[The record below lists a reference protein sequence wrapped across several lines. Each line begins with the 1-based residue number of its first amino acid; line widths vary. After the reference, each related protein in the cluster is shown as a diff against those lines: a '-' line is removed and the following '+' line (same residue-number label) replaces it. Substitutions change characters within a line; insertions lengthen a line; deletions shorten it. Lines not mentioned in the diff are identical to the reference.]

1 MNDLTIITRQEPG
14 IASLDNFEEI
24 RAYLDASL
32 ERYRNIVYTD
42 ENLKAAKDDK
52 RTLSSLKRKLDD
64 RRKEIKKIYMAP
76 YQKIENQLKE
86 LMGMIDGPL
95 EEIDAFVKQTELNEK
110 QRQMLTIRG
119 FYDEAAAPLGD
130 LAGALFDSPAFFDP
144 KWENKSTSVKAWQD
158 AIRDKVAQAG
168 QAIKTIQAAG
178 GKHTA
183 ALISKYLETLDMDET
198 LRYRKTLEAAALLS
212 GARVDEVEDE
222 DRVKGYKVLKVT
234 GTRQQMTQLMEQLD
248 LMGMEVEEIEDGMPG
263 ELKELTEP
271 DFDSFVAFDIETSG
285 SMGAANGDGPAE
297 ITEIGAVKV
306 VDGKIVDRQD
316 WLCDPGRSITPMVA
330 RLTHI
335 TDAMVAGKPPVSEVI
350 RQFKEYIGDLPL
362 VGHNIRSS
370 DLHYIKRAAD
380 RAGVPMDN
388 AFFDTYL
395 FARKMKAARGWEN
408 VKLEYLSERFGIEQN
423 SAHRAWCDAEAN
435 VGVYFRLR
443 EMA

>member
-1 MNDLTIITRQEPG
+1 MIVFQFFECQRALGHVPLYPSSYCGSVYSGFSGGFCFAFLAFYTFLCYSEFIIRRYFPFLLHNKIPPLQTVLVFLSLVEGAYHIITRQEPG

-76 YQKIENQLKE
+76 YQKIEAQLKE

-158 AIRDKVAQAG
+158 AIRDKVAQTG

-198 LRYRKTLEAAALLS
+198 LRYRKTLEAAEHLS

-234 GTRQQMTQLMEQLD
+234 GTRQQMTQLME
-248 LMGMEVEEIEDGMPG
+248 
-263 ELKELTEP
+263 
-271 DFDSFVAFDIETSG
+271 
-285 SMGAANGDGPAE
+285 
-297 ITEIGAVKV
+297 
-306 VDGKIVDRQD
+306 
-316 WLCDPGRSITPMVA
+316 
-330 RLTHI
+330 
-335 TDAMVAGKPPVSEVI
+335 
-350 RQFKEYIGDLPL
+350 
-362 VGHNIRSS
+362 
-370 DLHYIKRAAD
+370 
-380 RAGVPMDN
+380 
-388 AFFDTYL
+388 
-395 FARKMKAARGWEN
+395 
-408 VKLEYLSERFGIEQN
+408 
-423 SAHRAWCDAEAN
+423 
-435 VGVYFRLR
+435 
-443 EMA
+443 